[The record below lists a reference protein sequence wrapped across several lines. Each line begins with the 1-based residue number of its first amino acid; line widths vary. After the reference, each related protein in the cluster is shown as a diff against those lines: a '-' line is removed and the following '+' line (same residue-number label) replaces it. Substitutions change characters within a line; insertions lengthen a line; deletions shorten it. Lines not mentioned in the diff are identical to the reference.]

1 MDFKYYLKKLISEL
15 KSDFIENKYLLLLSI
30 LIFVIPIFI
39 GYFEASSLK
48 SIMDPLVN
56 SFKQN
61 IKNGTTSLTFLS
73 LFMNNFRVSIMLFAG
88 SALFA
93 LFGLFILTTNG
104 LFLGYFGSDIPPI
117 IYLVFILPHGIFE
130 IPALIISALS
140 GFIIL
145 SFILKFIKGIIFK
158 KIDEDG
164 SKMNL
169 ISKAKYSF
177 NDNSVKLKQA
187 LILFVLS
194 TVLLIIAAFIEANLT
209 KPLALG
215 FLSLFS

>member
-1 MDFKYYLKKLISEL
+1 MDFKYYLKKLICEL
-15 KSDFIENKYLLLLSI
+15 KSAFIENKYLLLLSI
-30 LIFVIPIFI
+30 LIFVIPIFV

-130 IPALIISALS
+130 IPALIISTLS

-158 KIDEDG
+158 MDDNG

-169 ISKAKYSF
+169 ISKVKYSF
-177 NDNSVKLKQA
+177 NNNSVKLKQG
-187 LILFVLS
+187 LILFILS